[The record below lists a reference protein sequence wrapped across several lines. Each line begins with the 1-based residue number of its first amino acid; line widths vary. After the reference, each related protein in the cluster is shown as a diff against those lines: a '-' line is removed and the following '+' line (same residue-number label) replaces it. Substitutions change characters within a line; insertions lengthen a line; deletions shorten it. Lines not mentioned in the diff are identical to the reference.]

1 MFLLIKCLLAGL
13 SVIVLIFACFI
24 FNFQI
29 VLAQDSNN
37 QQETT
42 TEDILGSI
50 NVDLPLAELT
60 CRASGS
66 LSELFPRQTKLKSG
80 GNAFFLDKASKEIA
94 LFEKAQVINKITT
107 DSKTTIDIFIKVPN
121 VSRDNLVD
129 LLLKKKLI
137 VSRDARVVFAVRIF
151 NGDEKEVFVYG
162 GKDEEGNFLPSTL
175 FTQVRKLSTITVG
188 EKKFFTAFGFIKIRL
203 PEPPKRINSDGKL
216 IDVFSKSPGTFVC
229 SCKGCPIHDFD
240 LSDLKDAFDGGLV
253 EDITNEAV
261 GGLTP

>member
-1 MFLLIKCLLAGL
+1 MKRKLVIKLLCY
-13 SVIVLIFACFI
+13 VLIFAGFI

-29 VLAQDSNN
+29 VLAQDNDDP
-37 QQETT
+37 QETT

-66 LSELFPRQTKLKSG
+66 LSELFPRQTKFKSG

-94 LFEKAQVINKITT
+94 LFEKAQVISKIIP
-107 DSKTTIDIFIKVPN
+107 DSKTTIDIFIRVPN

-137 VSRDARVVFAVRIF
+137 VSRDARIVFAVRMF
-151 NGDEKEVFVYG
+151 NGDKKEVFVYG
-162 GKDEEGNFLPSTL
+162 GKDEEGNFLPSAL

-188 EKKFFTAFGFIKIRL
+188 TKKFFTAFGFIKIRL
-203 PEPPKRINSDGKL
+203 PEPPKKINSDGKL
-216 IDVFSKSPGTFVC
+216 VDVFSKSPGAFVC
-229 SCKGCPIHDFD
+229 FCRGCPIHDFD

-253 EDITNEAV
+253 DDITNEARSRK
-261 GGLTP
+261 